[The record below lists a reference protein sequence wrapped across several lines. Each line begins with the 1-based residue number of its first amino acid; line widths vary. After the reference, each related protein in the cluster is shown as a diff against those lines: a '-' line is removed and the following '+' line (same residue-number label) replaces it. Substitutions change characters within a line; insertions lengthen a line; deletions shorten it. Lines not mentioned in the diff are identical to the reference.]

1 MVQVAAVVLTYNRR
15 DLLQRCLAAILE
27 QTRLCDRVIV
37 INNASTDD
45 TADVLKAFASAGVEV
60 CSLPKNLGAAGGFNA
75 GMHLGHQTGADF
87 VWVMDDDVI
96 AAPDALAE
104 LLHAYEVLDKA
115 AVAAPFVIS
124 TARSP
129 QGLMTNTPEVD
140 RRSNALHYENWPH
153 LLSHGL
159 VPVSRSTF
167 VSVLFA
173 RRTIDRHGLPFAA
186 MFIWGEDFEYTLRVT
201 RDAPGYMVGRSQV
214 EHVRALAGTLDI
226 RTEHDR
232 QRIAWHR
239 FQVRNNIYTSR
250 RYARRRVTVKHTLRV
265 GWLALQL
272 TLAGQL
278 RKAWTV
284 ATGILLGFMFSPES
298 HVPMSDPI
306 GGQAAGSATILKK
319 PEPGHEPSEMKAA

>member
-1 MVQVAAVVLTYNRR
+1 MVQVAVVILTYNRR
-15 DLLQRCLAAILE
+15 DLVQRCLAAVLG
-27 QTRLCDRVIV
+27 QTRPCDRVMV
-37 INNASTDD
+37 IDNASTDD
-45 TADVLKAFASAGVEV
+45 TLDVLRAFASAGVEV
-60 CSLPKNLGAAGGFNA
+60 HSLSKNLGAAGGFNA

-104 LLHAYEVLDKA
+104 LLQAYEVLDGA
-115 AVAAPFVIS
+115 GVEAPFVIS

-129 QGLMTNTPEVD
+129 QGLMTNTPGVD

-201 RDAPGYMVGRSQV
+201 RNAPGYMVGRSQV
-214 EHVRALAGTLDI
+214 EHVRAVAGMLDI

-250 RYARRRVTVKHTLRV
+250 RYARLGVTVKHTLHV
-265 GWLALQL
+265 GRLALRL
-272 TLAGQL
+272 TWAGQL

-284 ATGILLGFMFSPES
+284 ATGIMLGFVFSPES
-298 HVPMSDPI
+298 HVAMTDP
-306 GGQAAGSATILKK
+306 GATSAATIRK
-319 PEPGHEPSEMKAA
+319 PEPEHRPSGVKAA

>member
-1 MVQVAAVVLTYNRR
+1 MVHVTAVVLTYNRR
-15 DLLQRCLAAILE
+15 DLVQRCLAAVLG
-27 QTRLCDRVIV
+27 QTCPCDRVV
-37 INNASTDD
+37 VVDNASTDD
-45 TADVLKAFASAGVEV
+45 TADVLRALASDRLEV
-60 CSLPKNLGAAGGFNA
+60 HSLPKNVGAAGGFHE
-75 GMHLGHQTGADF
+75 GMRLAHRTGADF
-87 VWVMDDDVI
+87 IWVMDDDVI
-96 AAPDALAE
+96 ARPDALAE
-104 LLHAYEVLDKA
+104 LLRAYEVLGEA
-115 AVAAPFVIS
+115 AVEAPFVVS

-140 RRSNALHYENWPH
+140 RRRNALHYESWPH

-173 RRTIDRHGLPFAA
+173 RGTIDRHGLPFAA

-201 RDAPGYMVGRSQV
+201 REAPGYMVGRSQV
-214 EHVRALAGTLDI
+214 EHVRAVAGMLDI

-250 RYARRRVTVKHTLRV
+250 RYARRRATVKHTLRV

-272 TLAGQL
+272 ARVGQL

-284 ATGILLGFMFSPES
+284 VTGIMLGFVFSPES
-298 HVPMSDPI
+298 HLVGDLAPVS
-306 GGQAAGSATILKK
+306 SSTRT
-319 PEPGHEPSEMKAA
+319 